1 MAKILLVEDK
11 DSLREMWRM
20 TLEQAGYEVLEA
32 PDFRSA
38 RHFLGSTLPDAVLS
52 DLRLPDGSGL
62 DVLKLAKT
70 ADGDLPV
77 IVLTAYGSIE
87 EAVQAMKDGAHDFL
101 QKPVD
106 PDHLLLMLERVLE
119 TQRLRRE
126 SILLREEYSRKYG
139 FPRIIGESS
148 SMNQVSRELQQV
160 APTQTTVLLL
170 GESGTGK
177 ELFARAIHHLSS
189 SKNGPF
195 VAINCAAIPESLI
208 ENELFG
214 HEKGA
219 FTGADSRRIGKF
231 ELARQ
236 GTLFLDE
243 IGELPLS
250 VQSKLLRVIEEKRV
264 FRVGGTAEVEVDVRI
279 VAATNRDLKSA
290 VQEKTFREDLF
301 FRLSVFPLSIP
312 PLRERKEDIPQLARF
327 FAEKFGKEIRKSA
340 FSISDE
346 ALGKLKNY
354 DFPGNVRELENCIER
369 ACILSTGKTL
379 KVEDFSGLGNWG
391 QPVKNESWIQPEGLY
406 GTLDEASRRAMREV
420 ARLKITQTLQESA
433 GDRVMAASRLGISPK
448 TLALKMKELEI
459 D

>member
-20 TLEQAGYEVLEA
+20 TLEQANHEVLEA

-38 RHFLGSTLPDAVLS
+38 RHFLGSRVPDAVLS

-62 DVLKLAKT
+62 DVLKLAKSV
-70 ADGDLPV
+70 DSDLPV
-77 IVLTAYGSIE
+77 IVLTAYGSVE

-106 PDHLLLMLERVLE
+106 PDHLLLMLDRILE

-139 FPRIIGESS
+139 FPRIIGESPA
-148 SMNQVSRELQQV
+148 MNRVSRELQQV

-177 ELFARAIHHLSS
+177 ELFARAIHHLSTRKS
-189 SKNGPF
+189 GPF
-195 VAINCAAIPESLI
+195 VALNCAAIPESLI

-250 VQSKLLRVIEEKRV
+250 VQSKLLRVIEEKKV
-264 FRVGGTAEVEVDVRI
+264 FRVGGTTEVDVDVRI
-279 VAATNRDLKSA
+279 VAATNRDLNSA
-290 VQEKTFREDLF
+290 VAEKSFREDLF
-301 FRLSVFPLSIP
+301 FRLSVFPLNIP

-327 FAEKFGKEIRKSA
+327 FAEKFGKEIRKTP
-340 FSISDE
+340 FSISEE

-369 ACILSTGKTL
+369 ACILSSGKTL
-379 KVEDFSGLGNWG
+379 QLGDFSGLGNWG
-391 QPVKNESWIQPEGLY
+391 QSVRKESWIQPESLY

-420 ARLKITQTLQESA
+420 VRLKITLSLQESG
-433 GDRVMAASRLGISPK
+433 GDRVAAAGRLGISAK
-448 TLALKMKELEI
+448 TLNLKMKELEI

>member
-20 TLEQAGYEVLEA
+20 TLEQADYEVLEA

-38 RHFLGSTLPDAVLS
+38 RQFLESSIPDAVLS

-62 DVLKLAKT
+62 EVLKLAKSV
-70 ADGDLPV
+70 DGDLPV

-148 SMNQVSRELQQV
+148 AMIRVGRELQQV

-177 ELFARAIHHLSS
+177 ELFARAVHHLSS
-189 SKNGPF
+189 RKNGPF

-243 IGELPLS
+243 IGELPLA
-250 VQSKLLRVIEEKRV
+250 VQSKLLRVIEEKKL

-279 VAATNRDLKSA
+279 VTATNRDLRTA
-290 VQEKTFREDLF
+290 VGEKTFREDLF
-301 FRLSVFPLSIP
+301 FRLSVFPLNIP
-312 PLRERKEDIPQLARF
+312 SLRERKEDIPQLARF
-327 FAEKFGKEIRKSA
+327 FAEKFGKEIRKA
-340 FSISDE
+340 PFSISEE
-346 ALGKLKNY
+346 ALHKLKCY

-369 ACILSTGKTL
+369 ACILSTGKL
-379 KVEDFSGLGNWG
+379 LQPEDFSGLGNWG
-391 QPVKNESWIQPEGLY
+391 HSVKNETWIQPEGLY
-406 GTLDEASRRAMREV
+406 GTLDEASRRALREV
-420 ARLKITQTLQESA
+420 AKLKIRHSLQVCA
-433 GDRVMAASRLGISPK
+433 GDRAMAAASLGISLK
-448 TLALKMKELEI
+448 TLNLKMKELEI